1 VADLKQR
8 FGVER
13 VNVVG
18 YCKGG
23 IDAREHVRRND
34 DVDRLIMVATPQAG
48 SFLVDSMLVSPN
60 TLIWEGEDP
69 KKVASS
75 LRELSGPR
83 MRSYNRYCRQNPRTV
98 YASEAVLHNSPFA
111 NAWLP
116 VVGLNDEFVS
126 LFSVRSL
133 PYAAIFQAFTST
145 TDPEA
150 QDCANLPFAV
160 GAHLCLLG
168 YDSIVDDLFRE
179 LAVLTPPLAQ
189 AGALGGPANLAGE
202 DAAAATASP
211 AQDDVTAVLQGL
223 GFDTALLPA
232 DGVGQAHTVLV
243 DAVDTALFLV
253 IVDRAVLRLELVSPT
268 GRRIEAATPLTDPAV
283 VHTPPMNAGP
293 ASVTGY
299 SIQAPETGSWT
310 LEVTGT
316 GVPSPDTAYAVA
328 ALAQLPAGTG
338 VVLAA
343 AADQD
348 QYVVGEPVTITAT
361 LTAEGVPVTD
371 ATVTAKVTDPDGAT
385 TATTSCWKTPPP

>member
-1 VADLKQR
+1 MADLKQR

-150 QDCANLPFAV
+150 QDCANLPSRSAPSLPARLRQHRRRPV
-160 GAHLCLLG
+160 SGAGGAH
-168 YDSIVDDLFRE
+168 
-179 LAVLTPPLAQ
+179 TT
-189 AGALGGPANLAGE
+189 AG
-202 DAAAATASP
+202 
-211 AQDDVTAVLQGL
+211 
-223 GFDTALLPA
+223 
-232 DGVGQAHTVLV
+232 
-243 DAVDTALFLV
+243 
-253 IVDRAVLRLELVSPT
+253 T
-268 GRRIEAATPLTDPAV
+268 GRRLGRPGQP
-283 VHTPPMNAGP
+283 GR
-293 ASVTGY
+293 
-299 SIQAPETGSWT
+299 
-310 LEVTGT
+310 
-316 GVPSPDTAYAVA
+316 
-328 ALAQLPAGTG
+328 
-338 VVLAA
+338 
-343 AADQD
+343 
-348 QYVVGEPVTITAT
+348 
-361 LTAEGVPVTD
+361 
-371 ATVTAKVTDPDGAT
+371 
-385 TATTSCWKTPPP
+385 